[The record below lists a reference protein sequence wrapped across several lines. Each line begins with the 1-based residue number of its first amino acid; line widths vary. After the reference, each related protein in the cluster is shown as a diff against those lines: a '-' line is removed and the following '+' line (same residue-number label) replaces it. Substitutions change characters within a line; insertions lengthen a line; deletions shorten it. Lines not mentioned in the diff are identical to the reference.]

1 MRKQEIM
8 ADLPKMNV
16 RELMNSRTEL
26 RNILRS
32 NPSQSQLNKNE
43 ISDITMS
50 ISRELTSRAEAKQ
63 LKDGDDP
70 KAEQSKLIEGAQ
82 AQRKVSINA
91 VATRKLANARETFDN
106 MNGADQFQWMENNGR
121 KNPHQMT
128 IKEFGGSAE

>member
-16 RELMNSRTEL
+16 RELMDSRTEL

-63 LKDGDDP
+63 VKDGIDP
-70 KAEQSKLIEGAQ
+70 KAEQSKLIERSR
-82 AQRKVSINA
+82 AQRKDSINA
-91 VATRKLANARETFDN
+91 TATRKLANARETFDG
-106 MNGADQFQWMENNGR
+106 MNGAQQFQWMEDNGK
-121 KNPHQMT
+121 KNPHSMSL
-128 IKEFGGSAE
+128 KDFGGSE